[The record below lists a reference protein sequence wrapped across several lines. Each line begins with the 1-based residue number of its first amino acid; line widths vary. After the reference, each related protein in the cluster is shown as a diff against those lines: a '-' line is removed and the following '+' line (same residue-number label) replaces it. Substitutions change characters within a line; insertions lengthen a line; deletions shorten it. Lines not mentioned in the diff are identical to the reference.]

1 MHEILLSHFS
11 YLHIPLLSIKLKLRF
26 LLSTI
31 FRNLKN
37 WLYRSCASNF
47 KLFLPVWNL
56 HLSFLFIEES
66 VKSSPDTRFTFYI
79 YTKISGENCSLIEIT
94 ISQYWNGNFFHHPHF
109 FRIQSWSR
117 NKFYS
122 QQLNKKLNFLTL
134 ITPNI
139 IIILLQYSTNKAW
152 NIQPPEE
159 ILQNPSN
166 FLNQAEYPNQQQQAT
181 FNKSFSTRG
190 DRTTIHL
197 RMAGNIPTR

>member
-1 MHEILLSHFS
+1 MLPILSSSFRFETYTCHFCLS
-11 YLHIPLLSIKLKLRF
+11 K
-26 LLSTI
+26 
-31 FRNLKN
+31 NL
-37 WLYRSCASNF
+37 
-47 KLFLPVWNL
+47 WNL
-56 HLSFLFIEES
+56 LQIS
-66 VKSSPDTRFTFYI
+66 RFTFYNI
-79 YTKISGENCSLIEIT
+79 QKYRGKILPLLK
-94 ISQYWNGNFFHHPHF
+94 SQYHNIGMEIFFHHPHF

-122 QQLNKKLNFLTL
+122 QQLNKKLNFLIL

>member
-1 MHEILLSHFS
+1 MHEISLSPFS
-11 YLHIPLLSIKLKLRF
+11 YLHSIKLKLRF

-66 VKSSPDTRFTFYI
+66 VKSSPDTRFT
-79 YTKISGENCSLIEIT
+79 SRENCSLIEIT

-122 QQLNKKLNFLTL
+122 QQLNKKLYFLTL

-139 IIILLQYSTNKAW
+139 IIILLQYSTNKA
-152 NIQPPEE
+152 
-159 ILQNPSN
+159 
-166 FLNQAEYPNQQQQAT
+166 
-181 FNKSFSTRG
+181 
-190 DRTTIHL
+190 
-197 RMAGNIPTR
+197 